1 MRGTSAVV
9 IGPKFNFYIGF
20 DSKSDAGRAAA
31 ALKHTGNQSPPG
43 NQDKGGHMY
52 AKRLKAFLDS
62 RGVKYVTLR
71 HSPAY
76 TAAEVAASTHVT
88 GRDFAKTLVVKIGS
102 DLAMVVL
109 PATCRLVLNDLREM
123 LENPDVQLAT
133 EAEFLSRFPDCEVGA
148 MPPFGNLYDMPV
160 YVASSLSDE
169 PEIAFNAGTHT
180 EVLTSSLSKRLL
192 PHWPGFPSERT
203 A

>member
-1 MRGTSAVV
+1 MSST
-9 IGPKFNFYIGF
+9 
-20 DSKSDAGRAAA
+20 
-31 ALKHTGNQSPPG
+31 
-43 NQDKGGHMY
+43 
-52 AKRLKAFLDS
+52 RLKAFLDG

-88 GRDFAKTLVVKIGS
+88 GRDFAKTLVVTIDG

-109 PATCRLVLNDLREM
+109 PATRRLVLSDLREM
-123 LENPDVQLAT
+123 LENTSVQLAT

-148 MPPFGNLYDMPV
+148 MPPFGNLYNMPV
-160 YVASSLSDE
+160 FVASNLSDE

-180 EVLTSSLSKRLL
+180 EVIKMAYGDFERLVNPTVL
-192 PHWPGFPSERT
+192 DFIT
-203 A
+203 T